1 MIASDIFQV
10 QSDVGQDVKFGAKTK
25 TDLDTDADI
34 DTDSDTDADAVKNL
48 SASEK
53 SKQIENY
60 INTYKATYGVGL
72 GSYGLMH
79 MESLRTLVAQY
90 YLEWPFDEYRNFY
103 VKVGVF
109 R

>member
-1 MIASDIFQV
+1 M
-10 QSDVGQDVKFGAKTK
+10 DVGQDVKFGAKTK
-25 TDLDTDADI
+25 TDLDTDSDI
-34 DTDSDTDADAVKNL
+34 DTDSDTDSDTDAVKNL

-53 SKQIENY
+53 SKQIEDY
-60 INTYKATYGVGL
+60 INTYEATCGAGH
-72 GSYGLMH
+72 GSCGLMH